1 MKIKILLFAI
11 LFSCITVFTAN
22 EANAVYSIEIQE
34 AYYWAL
40 SKSITNLAPVDAADL
55 D

>member
-1 MKIKILLFAI
+1 MLLVV
-11 LFSCITVFTAN
+11 LFSLVPLFVVSSKV
-22 EANAVYSIEIQE
+22 NAAYSIEIQE

-40 SKSITNLAPVDAADL
+40 SNHLTNLTPVDAAEL